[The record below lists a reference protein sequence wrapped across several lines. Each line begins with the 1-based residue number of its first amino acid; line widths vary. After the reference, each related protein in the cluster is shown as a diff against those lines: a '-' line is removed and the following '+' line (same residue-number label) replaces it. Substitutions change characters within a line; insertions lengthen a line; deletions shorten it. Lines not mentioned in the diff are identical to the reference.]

1 MYRLFVVLI
10 ILLSFH
16 TLNAAENMADWISSN
31 VSQNPLVRASLL
43 QIEEIEAK
51 SQISKTWAS
60 PFVNVSLGNSDQ
72 GTISGGLYGFSL
84 SQPLPILGKQNL
96 LSNIFE
102 EELEIAKLK
111 YQFLKRQLT
120 ERLVLLVFEKKI
132 ISQKQSLAVQRQK
145 KLKLVDAFL
154 KSRPLASPQINAQAQ
169 IVKQQLKKIESEL
182 LKLQGEEEKLNQ
194 KMAFYHVNNPIP
206 EISWIKADINLF
218 ADQNLNENLKN
229 NFELL
234 ILERGLAKLVDEKS
248 LISLESWGDPV
259 LSGSYDQTAAPINE
273 KTYFLGLGIG
283 IPVWGG
289 NQALVNS
296 LDKKILK
303 EKTELD
309 YQRKFTELLLSQ
321 ALTDYKFAREQ
332 IKLYPPLEV
341 MELEDKFKNLE
352 LDFKKEL
359 VDLLTFIELDKQI
372 AETADLTFDAQ
383 MVVVTSISKI
393 TLLTSREDLSELV
406 LKQ

>member
-1 MYRLFVVLI
+1 MFLI
-10 ILLSFH
+10 QNLV
-16 TLNAAENMADWISSN
+16 AAENLTDWIKNN
-31 VSQNPLVRASLL
+31 VSQNSLVKASLL

-51 SQISKTWAS
+51 SQIAKTWAS
-60 PFVNVSLGNSDQ
+60 PFVDVSLGSKEQSSVN
-72 GTISGGLYGFSL
+72 GGLYGFSV
-84 SQPLPILGKQNL
+84 SQLLPILGKQNL

-111 YQFLKRQLT
+111 YQSLKRQLT
-120 ERLVLLVFEKKI
+120 EQLVLLVFEKKI
-132 ISQKQSLAVQRQK
+132 ISQKQSLAMQRQK
-145 KLKLVDAFL
+145 KLKLVDAYL

-182 LKLQGEEEKLNQ
+182 LKLQGEEEKINQ
-194 KMAFYHVNNPIP
+194 KMAFYHVNNPMP
-206 EISWIKADINLF
+206 EIPWVTGEKNIF
-218 ADQNLNENLKN
+218 VDQNLNENLKN

-248 LISLESWGDPV
+248 LISLESWSDPV

-309 YQRKFTELLLSQ
+309 YHRKFTELMLNQ
-321 ALTDYKFAREQ
+321 ALTDYQSARKQ
-332 IKLYPPLEV
+332 IKLYQPLEV
-341 MELEDKFKNLE
+341 VELEEKFKNLE

-359 VDLLTFIELDKQI
+359 IDLLTFIELDKQI
-372 AETADLTFDAQ
+372 AETADLTFQAQ
-383 MVVVTSISKI
+383 MELITSISKI
-393 TLLTSREDLSELV
+393 TLLTGREDLSELV

>member
-1 MYRLFVVLI
+1 MRFLFI
-10 ILLSFH
+10 FLLSIF
-16 TLNAAENMADWISSN
+16 LIQNLVAAESMADWISNN

-43 QIEEIEAK
+43 QIEEIETK
-51 SQISKTWAS
+51 SQISKTWSS
-60 PFVNVSLGNSDQ
+60 PFANVALGSSEQ
-72 GTISGGLYGFSL
+72 GAVSGGLYGFSL
-84 SQPLPILGKQNL
+84 SQSLPILGKQNL

-111 YQFLKRQLT
+111 YQFLRRQLT
-120 ERLVLLVFEKKI
+120 EQLVLLVFEKKV

-194 KMAFYHVNNPIP
+194 KMAFYHVNNPVP
-206 EISWIKADINLF
+206 EIPWIKADKNLF

-234 ILERGLAKLVDEKS
+234 ISERGLAKLADEKS
-248 LISLESWGDPV
+248 LISLESWSDPV

-283 IPVWGG
+283 IPIWGG

-309 YQRKFTELLLSQ
+309 YQRKFTELLLNQ
-321 ALTDYKFAREQ
+321 AMTDYKFAREQ
-332 IKLYPPLEV
+332 IKLYQPTEV
-341 MELEDKFKNLE
+341 IELEEKFKNLE

-372 AETADLTFDAQ
+372 AETADLTFQAQ
-383 MVVVTSISKI
+383 MELMTSISKI
-393 TLLTSREDLSELV
+393 TLLTGREDLPELL

>member
-16 TLNAAENMADWISSN
+16 TLNAAENMADWISN
-31 VSQNPLVRASLL
+31 NISQNSLVRASLL

-51 SQISKTWAS
+51 SQIAKTWAS
-60 PFVNVSLGNSDQ
+60 PFVDVSFGNKEQNS
-72 GTISGGLYGFSL
+72 INGGLYGFSIGQ
-84 SQPLPILGKQNL
+84 SLPILGKQNL

-120 ERLVLLVFEKKI
+120 EQLVLLVFEKKI

-194 KMAFYHVNNPIP
+194 KMAFYQMNNPAP
-206 EISWIKADINLF
+206 EITWIKADKNLF

-248 LISLESWGDPV
+248 LISLDSWSDPV

-289 NQALVNS
+289 NGALVNS

-309 YQRKFTELLLSQ
+309 YQRKFTELMLKQ

-341 MELEDKFKNLE
+341 VELEEKFKNLE

-372 AETADLTFDAQ
+372 AETADLTFEAQ
-383 MVVVTSISKI
+383 MGLITTISKVA
-393 TLLTSREDLSELV
+393 LLTGREDLSELV